1 MPKAKTPPTTK
12 STKSAK
18 SNATPR
24 RARQA
29 PAALSFP
36 RKVIL
41 QTPLQEAIAE
51 RAYQLFVEAGGQHGH
66 DIDHWLMA
74 EQELRGGDR
83 SAREAS

>member
-12 STKSAK
+12 SAK
-18 SNATPR
+18 SNATAR

-41 QTPLQEAIAE
+41 QTTLQAIAE